1 MTASSPSL
9 GRVLRGIEVRDLLSL
24 HERGRSAY
32 TDEDLD
38 DAYRRGAID
47 ARVTMTT
54 EREDAVRGMAV
65 ALQDSG
71 ASVSRALEDIRAHY
85 HGRVVDDAFAFASWL
100 LCREVTADPQLMRAR
115 VEEALDGVDDPSPTI
130 TVAPSM
136 IDLVETWLPS
146 ATVRPDASLLPGEI
160 RMVSSSTTVDGTF
173 ADALRRLRA
182 AFDANSDVADQ
193 VREVLR

>member
-71 ASVSRALEDIRAHY
+71 ASVSRALEDIRAH
-85 HGRVVDDAFAFASWL
+85 
-100 LCREVTADPQLMRAR
+100 
-115 VEEALDGVDDPSPTI
+115 
-130 TVAPSM
+130 
-136 IDLVETWLPS
+136 
-146 ATVRPDASLLPGEI
+146 
-160 RMVSSSTTVDGTF
+160 
-173 ADALRRLRA
+173 
-182 AFDANSDVADQ
+182 
-193 VREVLR
+193 